1 MQLVLDNFD
10 AGYSFLS
17 YIDKYPLDSLKSEP
31 LSHLYHQKPS
41 I

>member
-1 MQLVLDNFD
+1 MGVQLVLDNFD

-17 YIDKYPLDSLKSEP
+17 YIDKYPLDSLKID
-31 LSHLYHQKPS
+31 LTF